1 VSEAT
6 PTATSV
12 AGVALEHPV
21 VNAAGTAKSLDDVTR
36 LARSPVAAVTL
47 GSITKAARDGNAG
60 EVFASRPGY
69 AVNALGMPNRGAAFY
84 RDVLP
89 EMAGVVHA
97 AGKPLIVSV
106 AGFSPEE
113 NGELAHLAADGGCDL
128 VELNLG
134 CPNVWDGGEQKRIM
148 SFDPDLVARSLEAAA
163 GAGAPVGVKL
173 SPLSDPVL
181 LAEVAAAAAG
191 AGARFVVSC
200 NTFPNGLALR
210 DDGRPAIDVGFGGV
224 SGAAMKPVALG
235 QVSQLCALLPDVV
248 DVVGCGGV
256 RTGRDVRDLLATGA
270 VATGLA
276 TAFWDAGEDPGVF
289 ADLLADWLT

>member
-1 VSEAT
+1 MSEAT
-6 PTATSV
+6 PTATRV
-12 AGVALEHPV
+12 AGVALEHPLL
-21 VNAAGTAKSLDDVTR
+21 NAAGTAKSLDDVAR

-60 EVFASRPGY
+60 EVYASRGTY
-69 AVNALGMPNRGAAFY
+69 AVNALGMPNRGADFY

-89 EMAGVVHA
+89 EMAGVTHE
-97 AGKPLIVSV
+97 AGKPLVVSV

-113 NGELAHLAADGGCDL
+113 NGELAHLAAEGGCDL

-134 CPNVWDGGEQKRIM
+134 CPNVWDDGEQKRIM
-148 SFDPDLVARSLEAAA
+148 SFDPELVAASLRAAA
-163 GAGAPVGVKL
+163 GAGVPVGVKL

-181 LAEVAAAAAG
+181 LGEVAAAAAG
-191 AGARFVVSC
+191 AGVRFVVSC

-210 DDGRPAIDVGFGGV
+210 PDGRAAVDVGYGGV
-224 SGAAMKPVALG
+224 SGAAMKPVVLG
-235 QVSQLCALLPDVV
+235 QVSQLRALLPEAV

-256 RTGRDVRDLLATGA
+256 RSGQDVRDLLAVGA

-289 ADLLADWLT
+289 ADVLADWLD

>member
-191 AGARFVVSC
+191 AGACFVVSC
-200 NTFPNGLALR
+200 NTFPNGLVLR